1 MGCSPTLCGRLGGT
15 GTGWATVV
23 RVSAPTITR
32 RSARPW
38 AALAATVWLAFA
50 VWCVTADSSSA
61 TTTAVV
67 DITETLVPLIAGVI
81 CLSAARRSPN
91 GPLAWGLGGAGV
103 FAWGLGQAAWTYYEV
118 WLGVE
123 IPFPGWPD
131 AGYLVFPVAT
141 SIGVA
146 FYHASNRRRRSP
158 LATFLEAA
166 LLAASL
172 FTISWVIL
180 LQEMVANGDVASFAS
195 WLSLAYPV
203 GDLVL
208 VAMVLHVVSRLR
220 TAPASLW
227 LLCTGLVVMAL
238 ADSAFVWLIEAGQF
252 TTGGWVDLGWI
263 TAFALIGVAGLR
275 AHFETDRDDGR
286 VDMTRLAVV
295 LPYVPF
301 TIGMTVIAA
310 RAWTQTAGPLEVVI
324 AGVLVA
330 LLVCR
335 QFLALVDNQALL
347 VALRAREA
355 ELRHLALH
363 DPLTGLANRA
373 LLSDRMTHAAT
384 RRDDMPVGPTL
395 LLIDLDDFKEV
406 NDAHG
411 HAAGDALLV
420 TVAQRLTACVRS
432 HDTVA
437 RLGGDE
443 FAILLE
449 PPTDLAEEV
458 AERVLETVSTAV
470 VVDGR
475 SLLVSASVGIGEVA
489 RDGGD
494 ELVRVTLAMHEA
506 DMAMYAAKASGK
518 GRWRRFGPD
527 VAAIGR
533 PQPQDK
539 LPVTLTPTATAT
551 LPVPPLPSLPPPRG
565 APRNTPV

>member
-1 MGCSPTLCGRLGGT
+1 M
-15 GTGWATVV
+15 V
-23 RVSAPTITR
+23 RVRDLVTA

-38 AALAATVWLAFA
+38 AAGATAWLLFA
-50 VWCVTADSSSA
+50 VWCLTADASSA

-67 DITETLVPLIAGVI
+67 DITETLVPLVAGLV

-103 FAWGLGQAAWTYYEV
+103 LAWGLGQAAWTYYEV

-123 IPFPGWPD
+123 VPFPGWPD
-131 AGYLVFPVAT
+131 AGFLVFPVAT

-146 FYHASNRRRRSP
+146 LYQASNRRRRSP
-158 LATFLEAA
+158 LATGLEAA

-172 FTISWVIL
+172 FTISWVVL
-180 LQEMVANGDVASFAS
+180 LQDLVADGDLGSFAF

-220 TAPASLW
+220 SAPASLW
-227 LLCTGLVVMAL
+227 LLCTGLVVMAV
-238 ADSAFVWLIEAGQF
+238 ADSAFVWLIATGSF
-252 TTGGWVDLGWI
+252 STGGWVDLAWI
-263 TAFALIGVAGLR
+263 SAFALIGVAGLR
-275 AHFETDRDDGR
+275 AHVETDRDEGR

-310 RAWTQTAGPLEVVI
+310 RVWADDAGPLEVVI
-324 AGVLVA
+324 AGVLVV

-335 QFLALVDNQALL
+335 QFLALVDNQGLL

-384 RRDDMPVGPTL
+384 RRDDVAVGPTL

-406 NDAHG
+406 NDEHG

-420 TVAQRLTACVRS
+420 AVAQRLTDCVRS

-458 AERVLETVSTAV
+458 AERVLETVATAV
-470 VVDGR
+470 LADGK

-489 RDGGD
+489 QLGGD
-494 ELVRVTLAMHEA
+494 ESVRVSLAMHEA

-527 VAAIGR
+527 VAAIGK
-533 PQPQDK
+533 PQPQDRV
-539 LPVTLTPTATAT
+539 PVTVTATASAT
-551 LPVPPLPSLPPPRG
+551 LPVPPLPPPRS

>member
-1 MGCSPTLCGRLGGT
+1 
-15 GTGWATVV
+15 V
-23 RVSAPTITR
+23 RHPET
-32 RSARPW
+32 ARFTW
-38 AALAATVWLAFA
+38 SWGALAAAVWLLFA
-50 VWCVTADSSSA
+50 GWCLTADPESG

-67 DITETLVPLIAGVI
+67 DITETLVPLVAGVL

-91 GPLAWGLGGAGV
+91 GRLAWGLGGVGV
-103 FAWGLGQAAWTYYEV
+103 FAWGLGQAVWTYYEV

-123 IPFPGWPD
+123 VPFPSLAD

-146 FYHASNRRRRSP
+146 FYHASNRRRRAP
-158 LATFLEAA
+158 VATVLEAA

-172 FTISWVIL
+172 FTISWVVL
-180 LQEMVANGDVASFAS
+180 LQEMVHNGDVASFSS

-208 VAMVLHVVSRLR
+208 VAMVLHVVTRLR
-220 TAPASLW
+220 TAPGSLW
-227 LLCTGLVVMAL
+227 LLATGLVVMAV
-238 ADSAFVWLIEAGQF
+238 ADSAFVWMIEAEKF
-252 TTGGWVDLGWI
+252 VTGGWIDLAWI

-275 AHFETDRDDGR
+275 AHVETDRDDGR
-286 VDMTRLAVV
+286 IDMTRLAVG
-295 LPYVPF
+295 LPYIPF
-301 TIGMTVIAA
+301 TIGMTVIAM
-310 RAWTQTAGPLEVVI
+310 RVWTGEAGPMEVVI
-324 AGVLVA
+324 AGVLVV
-330 LLVCR
+330 LLVLR
-335 QFLALVDNQALL
+335 QFLALVDNQRLL
-347 VALRAREA
+347 VALRSREA

-373 LLSDRMTHAAT
+373 LLGDRMTHAAT
-384 RRDDMPVGPTL
+384 RRDDVPVGPTL
-395 LLIDLDDFKEV
+395 LLIDLDDFKEI
-406 NDAHG
+406 NDEHG

-420 TVAQRLTACVRS
+420 AVAQRLSECVRS

-458 AERVLETVSTAV
+458 AERVLQTVSTV
-470 VVDGR
+470 VEVDGR

-494 ELVRVTLAMHEA
+494 ESVRVSLAMHEA

-533 PQPQDK
+533 PQPQDRS
-539 LPVTLTPTATAT
+539 PVTVTATATAT
-551 LPVPPLPSLPPPRG
+551 LPVPPLAAIPPPRS
-565 APRNTPV
+565 ARRDPRG